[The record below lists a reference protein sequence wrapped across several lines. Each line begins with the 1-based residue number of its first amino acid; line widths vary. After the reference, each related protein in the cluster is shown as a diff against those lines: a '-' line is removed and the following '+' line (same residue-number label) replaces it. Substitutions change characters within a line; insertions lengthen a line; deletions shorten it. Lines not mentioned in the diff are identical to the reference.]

1 MVNALSTI
9 ALLAWG
15 GPEIRPR
22 HPGSV
27 MARFGYTTTLRGA
40 AVALLSLAA
49 PLTALGLMAPAA
61 MAAPARSFDGFV
73 QALWP
78 EAHAHGVSRATFD
91 DAFAGVTS
99 NPDVIEK
106 TRTQAEFHKTVGQYL
121 ETAVSDKRIALGQE
135 KYAAYQRWLA
145 KAEDRFGVDR
155 YIVMGVWGLETKYGT
170 YTGDDYVIRSLATLA
185 AAGYRGGYF
194 RSELVKA
201 LVILEEGHV
210 DRAHMTGSW
219 AGAMGQT
226 QFMPS
231 NFKPYAVDF
240 ENHGRRDIWT
250 SVPDAVGST
259 ANFLKKHGWVAG
271 ETWGYEVLPPGG
283 LAGSDRPATFAA
295 WAGRGVTRADGGEM
309 PRTGAATLLRPAGP
323 GGPAFLVT
331 HNFKVIKSYNNSTS
345 YALGVCLLGDRIAGW
360 GPLKGR
366 WPGATVAETR

>member
-1 MVNALSTI
+1 
-9 ALLAWG
+9 
-15 GPEIRPR
+15 
-22 HPGSV
+22 
-27 MARFGYTTTLRGA
+27 MARFGHTTTLRGA

-49 PLTALGLMAPAA
+49 PLSALGPMTPAA
-61 MAAPARSFDGFV
+61 TAAPAQSFDAFV

-78 EAHAHGVSRATFD
+78 EAHARGVSRATFD
-91 DAFAGVTS
+91 DAFAGVTPD
-99 NPDVIEK
+99 PDVIEK

-121 ETAVSDKRIALGQE
+121 ETAVSDKRIALGRE

-185 AAGYRGGYF
+185 AARYRGGYF

-201 LVILEEGHV
+201 LVILQEGHV

-271 ETWGYEVLPPGG
+271 ETWGYEVLPP
-283 LAGSDRPATFAA
+283 AGFAGADRPASFAT
-295 WAGRGVTRADGGEM
+295 WADRGVTRADGGAM
-309 PRTGAATLLRPAGP
+309 PAKGAATLLRPAGP

-345 YALGVCLLGDRIAGW
+345 YALGVCLLGDRIAGS